1 MPSVPLPVF
10 PVLVTAATHPVAQA
24 RNLQPAATLSF
35 SLPSSCTHTQA
46 VSVLEVHLQARH
58 RLGTYPRGQNQLPD
72 LDLALVIGWV
82 ILGRSLNITVSNC
95 LKVPE
100 GKPGWCTLDIY
111 PSTLEVQENQEFKIS
126 LR

>member
-1 MPSVPLPVF
+1 MSSALMWPHGPEAS
-10 PVLVTAATHPVAQA
+10 
-24 RNLQPAATLSF
+24 LQPAATLSF